1 MKAKKTSVF
10 FDWRLLL
17 PRQERTIKFL
27 LEAGFSYDEIIDFM
41 DVRRQRIARRR

>member
-1 MKAKKTSVF
+1 MKAKKNYAL
-10 FDWRLLL
+10 FDWRILL